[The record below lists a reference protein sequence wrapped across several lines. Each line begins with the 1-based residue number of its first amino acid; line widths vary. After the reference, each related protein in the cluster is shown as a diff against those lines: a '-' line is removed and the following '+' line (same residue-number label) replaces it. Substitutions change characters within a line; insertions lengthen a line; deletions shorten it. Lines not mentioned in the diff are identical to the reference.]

1 MSRLISHANIL
12 KYFLRIITFMTTVN
26 FMFLA
31 MSFKSI
37 TLVPGLLIKRHILTK
52 FQDIESKLIPSDGT
66 VVGGDFKVEFLLK
79 NHGKLPRKMAHVR
92 ISLTEKPYYSNAVG
106 KPFYKREF
114 DDFELKPNE
123 GTCSYVQHI
132 IETHFIL
139 VDFSIQ
145 INTIKYFP
153 IQVNTIRM

>member
-1 MSRLISHANIL
+1 M
-12 KYFLRIITFMTTVN
+12 
-26 FMFLA
+26 
-31 MSFKSI
+31 
-37 TLVPGLLIKRHILTK
+37 PDLLIKTHILTK
-52 FQDIESKLIPSDGT
+52 FQDIESKLIPSDGI

-123 GTCSYVQHI
+123 GTCNYVYHLK
-132 IETHFIL
+132 ETHCVP
-139 VDFSIQ
+139 VDFPIQ
-145 INTIKYFP
+145 INI
-153 IQVNTIRM
+153 IRM